1 MSVTTVGTSP
11 RLTFVQTVSDS
22 IMFLYRHRKRF
33 IPLVVALA
41 AILSLLQ
48 PLLGQVASDDVRVA
62 LVCLVHQAV
71 YACLAYAWC
80 RLVLLG
86 EWVFDGGGLQV
97 PFSWMQFR
105 GFACYYALI
114 CFGILTLAAVLAI
127 ALAPTLGLTVGSI
140 LSGLFFTLLIAR
152 LSFVLPATAIQL
164 PTSFL
169 ESWHQTTGLG
179 VRLWSLYAS
188 ALVPAAAVL
197 VVMGAVFSHLA
208 ASTAITI
215 PLWFVTWCAALMAL
229 LVVVT
234 MMSIAYE
241 RIVGLP
247 ARARRLDRL
256 VGE

>member
-1 MSVTTVGTSP
+1 MSVTTVGTPP
-11 RLTFVQTVSDS
+11 RLAFVQTVSDS

-33 IPLVVALA
+33 IPLVMALA
-41 AILSLLQ
+41 VVLSLLQ
-48 PLLGQVASDDVRVA
+48 PLFGQVASDDVRVA
-62 LVCLVHQAV
+62 LICLVHQAV

-86 EWVFDGGGLQV
+86 EWVFDGRGLQV
-97 PFSWMQFR
+97 PFNWTQFR
-105 GFACYYALI
+105 GFACYYVLI

-127 ALAPTLGLTVGSI
+127 ALAPTLGLTVGAI

-169 ESWHQTTGLG
+169 ESWDQTTGLG
-179 VRLWSLYAS
+179 VRLWSIYAS
-188 ALVPAAAVL
+188 ALFPAAAIL
-197 VVMGAVFSHLA
+197 VVVGLVLSHLP
-208 ASTAITI
+208 ASTAFTI
-215 PLWFVTWCAALMAL
+215 PLWFVTWCVVLTAL
-229 LVVVT
+229 LSVVT
-234 MMSIAYE
+234 MISIAYE